1 MILETLT
8 QGIGLPEYALTLN
21 RVAVGTFFAI
31 SGFHKLFVKQRH
43 QTLVETLKNDGLDPK
58 LLQWF
63 VPSVEFSAG
72 LGCAFGVLAP
82 LAALGLIAI
91 CLVATCV
98 DGIKRV
104 AAWVPLDRAD
114 FVCDILY
121 LPEVLYIFMLALVI
135 FAGPG
140 PHRLDALALAYLA

>member
-1 MILETLT
+1 MIIDVLT
-8 QGIGLPEYALTLN
+8 QGISVPDYALTLN

-31 SGFHKLFVKQRH
+31 SGFHKLFFKQRH
-43 QTLVETLKNDGLDPK
+43 QTLVDTLKGDGLNPTV
-58 LLQWF
+58 LQWF

-72 LGCAFGVLAP
+72 LGVAFGVLAP

-91 CLVATCV
+91 SLVATCV

-104 AAWVPLDRAD
+104 AQWAPLDKAD
-114 FVCDILY
+114 FICDILY
-121 LPEVLYIFMLALVI
+121 LPEVLYIVMLALVI